1 MKNLIKRLVM
11 GAMVFGM
18 TTAMAQKGGEKV
30 KLTPEQKIDKKI
42 ERLDKELN
50 LDFKQKES
58 IKASSLNQL
67 KEREMLK
74 KEKDVIREKMKALKE
89 AYQKDIRAVLTPEQ
103 VVKMKDLQKERHAK
117 RIENKKKIKEH
128 QLKE

>member
-74 KEKDVIREKMKALKE
+74 KEKE
-89 AYQKDIRAVLTPEQ
+89 
-103 VVKMKDLQKERHAK
+103 
-117 RIENKKKIKEH
+117 
-128 QLKE
+128 